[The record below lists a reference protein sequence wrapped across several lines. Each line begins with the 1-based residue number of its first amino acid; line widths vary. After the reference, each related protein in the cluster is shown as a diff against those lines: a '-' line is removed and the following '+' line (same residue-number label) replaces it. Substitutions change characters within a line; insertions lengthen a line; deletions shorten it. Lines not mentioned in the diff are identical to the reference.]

1 LGNAWVSKQGL
12 CWRDLWLLNERKNL
26 SENKKGF
33 VKHGLSFH
41 KTKREKK
48 PADFEAMLYLPRTSK
63 VELDQAFEE
72 LRATT
77 CNRKRMAHFGQVH
90 HEA

>member
-12 CWRDLWLLNERKNL
+12 CWRDPWLLNEAKICQ
-26 SENKKGF
+26 
-33 VKHGLSFH
+33 
-41 KTKREKK
+41 KTKKVCKEWLELPQNQEEKK

-77 CNRKRMAHFGQVH
+77 CNRKRVAHFGQVH